1 MLILYYMY
9 TLLHLY
15 FFKKLKTICQTNLLL
30 LRNITDNNKMS
41 IDIPTAIAPTA
52 FAPTA
57 FAPTTFAKEIRA
69 KLNACMNTVDDSKAH
84 LCFELFELLLTW
96 PGRKLM
102 LNDFKAYEYI
112 ARKVDSILED
122 DELDDYEDLQ
132 DLADDLYIVMNNIK
146 LSFKE

>member
-1 MLILYYMY
+1 M
-9 TLLHLY
+9 
-15 FFKKLKTICQTNLLL
+15 KTICQTNLLL
-30 LRNITDNNKMS
+30 LQKMS
-41 IDIPTAIAPTA
+41 I
-52 FAPTA
+52 
-57 FAPTTFAKEIRA
+57 AKETTTIA
-69 KLNACMNTVDDSKAH
+69 KEVRSKINACISANNEDDSKAH

-132 DLADDLYIVMNNIK
+132 DLADDLYVVMNNIK

>member
-1 MLILYYMY
+1 
-9 TLLHLY
+9 
-15 FFKKLKTICQTNLLL
+15 
-30 LRNITDNNKMS
+30 MS
-41 IDIPTAIAPTA
+41 IDIPTAIA
-52 FAPTA
+52 
-57 FAPTTFAKEIRA
+57 KEIRS
-69 KLNACMNTVDDSKAH
+69 KINACINNNGHGANEDDSKAH

-122 DELDDYEDLQ
+122 DDLDDYEDLQ

>member
-1 MLILYYMY
+1 MY
-9 TLLHLY
+9 ILLHVY

-30 LRNITDNNKMS
+30 LRKMS
-41 IDIPTAIAPTA
+41 I
-52 FAPTA
+52 
-57 FAPTTFAKEIRA
+57 AKEIRA
-69 KLNACMNTVDDSKAH
+69 KINACISANNEDDSKAH

-96 PGRKLM
+96 PGRQLM
-102 LNDFKAYEYI
+102 LNNFKAYKYI

-132 DLADDLYIVMNNIK
+132 DLADDLYVVMNNIK